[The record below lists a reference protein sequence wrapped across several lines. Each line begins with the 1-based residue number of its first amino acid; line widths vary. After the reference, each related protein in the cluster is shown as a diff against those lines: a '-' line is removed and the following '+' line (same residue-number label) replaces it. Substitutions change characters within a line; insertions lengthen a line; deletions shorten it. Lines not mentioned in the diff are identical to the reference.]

1 MGDSLR
7 YKDWYEKA
15 AHDLRGAQILMEYDG
30 GNDLVAFRC
39 QQAMEKMLK
48 GWLLKTTDEL
58 FDGHSLVFLCRKA
71 IAAGAPLKD
80 KLRDC
85 AYVNQFYIET
95 RYPSDSYIPVSEKE
109 AQDCIDAAKE
119 LLELLA

>member
-7 YKDWYEKA
+7 NKDWYEKA

-30 GNDLVAFRC
+30 GNDLVVHC

-85 AYVNQFYIET
+85 AYVNQFCIET